1 MPDTLQI
8 IYHGVMAMVLGL
20 LIGLEREHSRQD
32 NEPLVAGI
40 RTFPL
45 IALIGFVSGLAAKGG
60 YGWVAAVAL
69 AGVSAM
75 AVVGYWVK
83 SHGPHKGATTELVII
98 LAFVL
103 GGLTA
108 FGYLVPAAT
117 FAVLATLLLSFKAP
131 LHHLAE
137 KIREGEIY
145 AILEFCVIS
154 VIVLPLLPN
163 RTFGPY
169 QVLNP
174 RLIWWIVVL
183 ISGISMVGYLLMRF
197 WGARQGI
204 AVTGLL
210 GGLVSSTATTLGLS
224 QKSREAEGSS
234 ARYFALGIVVAS
246 TIMFFRVFV
255 LTMVIDLPLART
267 LALPIVF
274 PALVGMGASFYLW
287 RTKGVVTSAT
297 LEVKNPM
304 ELGAAIQFALL
315 FAVVLFVAR
324 AAQFHW
330 GAAGVYVTSA
340 LAGLTDADT
349 ITVSSARLARDQ
361 ILANGTATAS
371 ILLACAMNTLL
382 KGGLA
387 VVIGGKS
394 LRAIIVPIFLTLF
407 LTCLWLLPWLPER
420 KWFRQKGSHSPQGAG
435 QESRQLPSHLP
446 ARLLFVP

>member
-1 MPDTLQI
+1 MMPESIQI
-8 IYHGVMAMVLGL
+8 IYQGVMAMLLGL
-20 LIGLEREHSRQD
+20 LIGLEREHSRQED
-32 NEPLVAGI
+32 ETLVAGI

-45 IALIGFVSGLAAKGG
+45 IALMGFLSGLAARNG
-60 YGWVAAVAL
+60 YEWVPAITLLAVAAVAV
-69 AGVSAM
+69 A
-75 AVVGYWVK
+75 GYWVK
-83 SHGPHKGATTELVII
+83 AQGPHKGATTEFVVILTFI
-98 LAFVL
+98 L
-103 GGLTA
+103 GGFTA
-108 FGYLVPAAT
+108 FGNYFVPAAT

-131 LHHLAE
+131 LHRMAE
-137 KIREGEIY
+137 TIQKGEIN
-145 AILEFCVIS
+145 AILKFCVIS

-174 RLIWWIVVL
+174 RMIWWIVVL
-183 ISGISMVGYLLMRF
+183 ISGISMVGYLLMRY

-224 QKSREAEGSS
+224 QKAREAEGGS
-234 ARYFALGIVVAS
+234 ARYFALGIVIAS

-255 LTMVIDLPLART
+255 LTMVIDPPLART

-274 PALVGMGASFYLW
+274 PALVGVGAGFYLW
-287 RTKGVVTSAT
+287 RKKGVTTSAN
-297 LEVKNPM
+297 LDVKNPM
-304 ELGAAIQFALL
+304 ELGAALQFALL

-330 GAAGVYVTSA
+330 GTAGVYVTSA

-349 ITVSSARLARDQ
+349 ITISSARLARDQ

-387 VVIGGKS
+387 AVIGGKF
-394 LRAIIVPIFLTLF
+394 LRAVIVPVFLTMF
-407 LTCLWLLPWLPER
+407 LTCLLAAAIVAL
-420 KWFRQKGSHSPQGAG
+420 
-435 QESRQLPSHLP
+435 
-446 ARLLFVP
+446 V